1 MLVGSLQ
8 NQESIFAKSR
18 IHLTIQTLARLH
30 GRLGTVLPNFVEKL
44 LFWQKYKVFTLIFNL
59 QEVNRKAKRIVTA
72 IGHETQQIFFVV
84 VFKFD

>member
-44 LFWQKYKVFTLIFNL
+44 HHGIMNSLKSSTCLAMASQDSKKCVNVKTGGGLIRRTLYF
-59 QEVNRKAKRIVTA
+59 
-72 IGHETQQIFFVV
+72 
-84 VFKFD
+84 

>member
-44 LFWQKYKVFTLIFNL
+44 LFWQKYKVF
-59 QEVNRKAKRIVTA
+59 VN
-72 IGHETQQIFFVV
+72 FFSNV
-84 VFKFD
+84 